1 MPLTDPMAAQRGGD
15 LLPGHELGSRR
26 AAAARRRRMRLRRS
40 LAGLATLMLLATV
53 VARWPHDPGDDL
65 GTGIP
70 VPVAIMPVAD
80 PEADTATPHA
90 DDEAEADLSP
100 TAVTAESRPAVPAA
114 GAGTVTAV
122 AIPQG
127 SEKQSAQQKT
137 GRVVRYS
144 IEVEDGLTVDTR
156 EVAVTVA
163 AVLSDDRG
171 WQEVDGVRFVA
182 VAPTDVSGGA
192 PVDIRVTLASP
203 ALTARLCAPLNV
215 SAQQVSCW
223 NGGRSVLNLTRW
235 VLGSRTYGADLAA
248 YRTYL
253 VNHEVGHGLGHQ
265 HRGCP
270 GPGKPAPVM
279 VQQTKSLEGCTP
291 WPYPDPS

>member
-1 MPLTDPMAAQRGGD
+1 M
-15 LLPGHELGSRR
+15 
-26 AAAARRRRMRLRRS
+26 RRRRMRLRRS
-40 LAGLATLMLLATV
+40 LAGLATLLLLATV

-65 GTGIP
+65 GTGIAT
-70 VPVAIMPVAD
+70 PVAIMPIAGS
-80 PEADTATPHA
+80 EADSATPHA
-90 DDEAEADLSP
+90 DDEAEADLPS
-100 TAVTAESRPAVPAA
+100 TAVTDASGPAVPAA
-114 GAGTVTAV
+114 GAGNLTAV
-122 AIPQG
+122 AIPQRI
-127 SEKQSAQQKT
+127 EKQGAEPKT

-163 AVLSDDRG
+163 AVLTDARG

-270 GPGKPAPVM
+270 TPGKPAPVM
-279 VQQTKSLEGCTP
+279 LQQTKSLEGCTP